1 MKEYNEIVGERPSP
15 LNSDLERECEKYEEA
30 HHVSFFWIRSIEPLS
45 FMIKDN
51 FLVAL
56 LIF

>member
-30 HHVSFFWIRSIEPLS
+30 HHVSSHNIIFWIRYYWTFE
-45 FMIKDN
+45 FHDQG
-51 FLVAL
+51 
-56 LIF
+56 